1 MTIRNKTFVSSL
13 ALAPMAGFTDIIWRR
28 LLDELG
34 GVAFMVTEL
43 ISAEAVCRK
52 SDRTLGM
59 IEEFHGGTPQFLQ
72 LFGAEPRAL
81 CEAARIVEG
90 ETGYCGI
97 DLNLGCPA
105 RKVIRKGAG
114 SALLRDLPAPGD
126 LIRQLRKEVKG
137 ILTAK
142 IRLGINEVNV
152 SDVASLIQDEGVD
165 ALAVHFRLQQQGYN
179 QPADWS
185 WAPVIRDI
193 LRIPLIGNGDVFD
206 EETAHRRLEEVDGLL
221 LGRASMRDPLVFAR
235 MASSRA
241 LPGPRQVMLRFF
253 ELVDSHL
260 PPDQSQDSR
269 VSGHG
274 RGQGP
279 YAPSGGGGRG
289 AAWPGLKWLLP

>member
-1 MTIRNKTFVSSL
+1 
-13 ALAPMAGFTDIIWRR
+13 MAGFTDIIWRR

-114 SALLRDLPAPGD
+114 SALLRDLPALGD

-142 IRLGINEVNV
+142 IRLGIN
-152 SDVASLIQDEGVD
+152 
-165 ALAVHFRLQQQGYN
+165 
-179 QPADWS
+179 
-185 WAPVIRDI
+185 
-193 LRIPLIGNGDVFD
+193 
-206 EETAHRRLEEVDGLL
+206 
-221 LGRASMRDPLVFAR
+221 
-235 MASSRA
+235 
-241 LPGPRQVMLRFF
+241 
-253 ELVDSHL
+253 
-260 PPDQSQDSR
+260 
-269 VSGHG
+269 
-274 RGQGP
+274 
-279 YAPSGGGGRG
+279 
-289 AAWPGLKWLLP
+289 